1 MLPQEK
7 DIAGPQLAEQLDVLS
22 NKTSDQKLIAPSVDG
37 ERRPPL
43 TAKIQLA
50 DLVGK
55 AAAPIGGKH
64 LRTWSRLW
72 IDFAAGFTSLVV
84 SLWIGEQVKA
94 WLHLP
99 IPGNVLGLFILLI
112 CFRFRLVSPRLI
124 QEASNR
130 LLFVLPA
137 LFIPIYVS
145 AIGQGQLWSQLGWLL
160 LPVLLIATAGL
171 WVFVGHLSQRLLSR
185 NDPSRHE

>member
-1 MLPQEK
+1 
-7 DIAGPQLAEQLDVLS
+7 
-22 NKTSDQKLIAPSVDG
+22 VDG

-43 TAKIQLA
+43 TAKTRQA
-50 DLVGK
+50 APVGK
-55 AAAPIGGKH
+55 AVAPIAGKH

-72 IDFAAGFTSLVV
+72 LDFAAGFASLVL
-84 SLWIGEQVKA
+84 SLLIGEQVKA
-94 WLHLP
+94 WLHVP

-112 CFRFRLVSPRLI
+112 CFRFGVVSPRLI

-130 LLFVLPA
+130 LLFLLPA

-145 AIGQGQLWSQLGWLL
+145 AIGQGQLRSQFGWVL
-160 LPVLLIATAGL
+160 LPALLIATAGL

-185 NDPSRHE
+185 NDPSQT